1 MSKILDRIHKHKAHD
16 KRYSPFL
23 YVTLNGWWLATE
35 LAGQPIGLNFNV
47 QVFRHSQTKLR
58 GTEWEQSSQIRCGGR
73 LQTRPF
79 V

>member
-1 MSKILDRIHKHKAHD
+1 MSKILGRIHKHKAHD

-23 YVTLNGWWLATE
+23 DVSCMGGGWLPA
-35 LAGQPIGLNFNV
+35 LRCSLLVSSSSFK
-47 QVFRHSQTKLR
+47 FSRHSQTKLR
-58 GTEWEQSSQIRCGGR
+58 GIAWEQSSQTHCGGR